1 MTHGAGQVLG
11 QYRLGI
17 SSHGYG
23 ICHRQYVPWS
33 HMNGSLTTPTIVAI
47 YVPCT
52 RYMVIIDVWLAVV
65 AGSKV
70 LVGAKPSEY
79 MI

>member
-1 MTHGAGQVLG
+1 
-11 QYRLGI
+11 
-17 SSHGYG
+17 
-23 ICHRQYVPWS
+23 
-33 HMNGSLTTPTIVAI
+33 MNGSLTTPAIVAI

-70 LVGAKPSEY
+70 LVGAKPLEI
-79 MI
+79 MMGR